1 MSTKFS
7 VNESFVPLFELN
19 ADFGLNIQETFAFER
34 PRKSLSLCL
43 LRRQRRKRQQMHEAW
58 NPFAACSHSAPLP
71 STLLMTDIR
80 QFLPKNNQSIS
91 FQWLCSADDNTR
103 GTWSPPS
110 GQGKGIA
117 CRNKQTRLYYGIV
130 TIVKHILRSS
140 SHCLP
145 ICLSLSAE
153 EAYAQNRIHSRRIVR
168 ACMNIDLDLLYTQS
182 RT

>member
-103 GTWSPPS
+103 GTWSPP
-110 GQGKGIA
+110 QW
-117 CRNKQTRLYYGIV
+117 TRQ
-130 TIVKHILRSS
+130 RD
-140 SHCLP
+140 
-145 ICLSLSAE
+145 CLSQQTNEIVLWDSDHRQAHSSLVVPLSA
-153 EAYAQNRIHSRRIVR
+153 YLSLPLRWRSLRPKPNPFKTHR
-168 ACMNIDLDLLYTQS
+168 
-182 RT
+182 